1 MIDKTDKTDKVCKYG
16 KFIGNELKY
25 AQEVLESDM
34 KSATGGGWNQRL
46 EKMFAKKFN
55 RRHGITHNS
64 GTSAL
69 HSCLSA
75 IGVGPGDEVISPAL
89 TVMMNTFVT
98 IHQNAIPIYA
108 DIDPETF
115 NIDPE
120 DIRRKITPRTKAIM
134 VVHLYGLPADMD
146 TIMEISEEKKIPV
159 IEDCAQCYLG
169 KYKGRLA
176 GSIGH
181 LSCFSFEN
189 SKHISVGEGGIVL
202 TDDEIL
208 AEKVRKCGG
217 IGFRNLTADE
227 GRIRLNEDIFQD
239 PDYKRHDTLGWN
251 YRLPELNAAVAVA
264 QLERLEEIVE
274 KRITIAK
281 YFREAVDDCRWLV
294 PQKVPDGYTNS
305 YWTCALKY
313 KGDLTIGISW
323 KEFRKA
329 YIENGGDGFY
339 AAWSVPYLEP
349 VVQNGYYYGKGCPTN
364 CPHYK
369 INISYEKGLCP
380 IAESIQPEIIQ
391 LKTNYRDI
399 ELAKSKAMALRK
411 TIDSL

>member
-1 MIDKTDKTDKVCKYG
+1 MIGEINKYG
-16 KFIGNELKY
+16 KFIGNEIKY
-25 AQEVLESDM
+25 VRQVLESDM
-34 KSATGGGWNQRL
+34 KSATSGGWNQCL

-55 RRHGITHNS
+55 RKYGIAHNS

-89 TVMMNTFVT
+89 TVMMDAFAT
-98 IHQNAIPIYA
+98 IHQNAVPVFA
-108 DIDPETF
+108 DIDPDTF

-120 DIRRKITPRTKAIM
+120 DIRRKITPRTKAII

-146 TIMEISEEKKIPV
+146 IIMEISKEKNIPV
-159 IEDCAQCYLG
+159 IEDSAQCYLS
-169 KYKGRLA
+169 KYKGRIA
-176 GSIGH
+176 GSIGQ

-189 SKHISVGEGGIVL
+189 SKHISVGEGGIVV

-217 IGFRNLTADE
+217 IGFKDLTADE
-227 GRIRLNEDIFQD
+227 GRVRLNEDIFQD

-251 YRLPELNAAVAVA
+251 YRLPELNASVAVA

-274 KRITIAK
+274 KRITVAK
-281 YFREAVDDCRWLV
+281 YFEDAIEGCSWMV
-294 PQKVPDGYTNS
+294 PQKVPNDCTNS
-305 YWTCALKY
+305 YWTYAIKY
-313 KGDLTIGISW
+313 EGEEVIGVSW
-323 KEFRKA
+323 KAFYKA

-349 VVQNGYYYGKGCPTN
+349 VMREGYYYGKGCPII

-369 INISYEKGLCP
+369 IERSYGKGLCP
-380 IAESIQPEIIQ
+380 IAESIQPKIMQ
-391 LKTNYRDI
+391 FKTNYRDM
-399 ELAKSKAMALRK
+399 ELAEKKANILHKIIRKFSKK
-411 TIDSL
+411 

>member
-1 MIDKTDKTDKVCKYG
+1 MVNKKSKHG

-25 AQEVLESDM
+25 VQEVLESDM
-34 KSATGGGWNQRL
+34 KSATSGGWNQRL
-46 EKMFAKKFN
+46 EKMFAEKFN
-55 RRHGITHNS
+55 RRYGIAHNS

-89 TVMMNTFVT
+89 NVMMDAFATL
-98 IHQNAIPIYA
+98 HQNAIPVFA

-115 NIDPE
+115 NVDPE
-120 DIRRKITPRTKAIM
+120 DIRRKITTRTKAII
-134 VVHLYGLPADMD
+134 VVDLYGLPADMD
-146 TIMEISEEKKIPV
+146 PIMEIAEEKNIPV

-181 LSCFSFEN
+181 FSCFSFEN

-202 TDDEIL
+202 TDDEMM
-208 AEKVRKCGG
+208 AERVRKCGG
-217 IGFRNLTADE
+217 IGFKNLTADG
-227 GRIRLNEDIFQD
+227 GRIRLNENVFQD

-281 YFREAVDDCRWLV
+281 YFEEATEGCSWLV
-294 PQKVPDGYTNS
+294 PQKVPEGYTNS
-305 YWTCALKY
+305 YWTYALKY
-313 KGDLTIGISW
+313 EGSKEIGVSW
-323 KEFRKA
+323 REFREA
-329 YIENGGDGFY
+329 YIENEGDGFY

-349 VVQNGYYYGKGCPTN
+349 VMQKGYFYGKGCPMN

-369 INISYEKGLCP
+369 VSASYEKGLCP
-380 IAESIQPEIIQ
+380 VAESIQPMIMQ
-391 LKTNYRDI
+391 FKTNYRDM
-399 ELAKSKAMALRK
+399 ELAERKAKALNEVIRK
-411 TIDSL
+411 LSRK